1 MMSPRDEISRR
12 EALRLGAGALGAL
25 AAGIGRALHPSG
37 VSAAMSGAGA
47 AARAEAAHP
56 AAVAASSA
64 QSDLILRTIPA
75 SGETIP
81 AVGLGTWQTFDVG
94 SDQDARAP
102 LGEVLRLFHEMGG
115 TVVDSSPMY
124 GSSQEVL
131 GDLAAANGLVD
142 DLWVATKVWI
152 RGQEAGREQM
162 RDSMTLLHRPEHLEL
177 MQIHNLRDWE
187 LHLETLEEWKAEGR
201 FDYIGITTS
210 SERQYDDVAAILE
223 AESDRIDF
231 LQINYS
237 LGERRS
243 AERILP
249 MARER
254 GVAVMINR
262 PFAGGRLFGA
272 VEGREL
278 PDWASEFD
286 AAAWSQLFLKYV
298 LSHPAV
304 TVAIPATSDPT
315 HLVENMGA
323 LRGDLPDAEL
333 RQRMEEV
340 VG

>member
-1 MMSPRDEISRR
+1 MTRRD
-12 EALRLGAGALGAL
+12 ALKLGAGAFGAL
-25 AAGIGRALHPSG
+25 AAGLGGALRPSELG
-37 VSAAMSGAGA
+37 AATTTGARVAPGAGEFA
-47 AARAEAAHP
+47 TR
-56 AAVAASSA
+56 
-64 QSDLILRTIPA
+64 SDLILRTIPS

-94 SDQDARAP
+94 SDEDDRTP
-102 LGEVLRLFHEMGG
+102 LAEVLGLFHEMGG

-152 RGQEAGREQM
+152 RGQEAGRDQM
-162 RDSMTLLHRPEHLEL
+162 EESMALLQRPDHIEL

-187 LHLETLEEWKAEGR
+187 VHLETLEEWKAEGR

-210 SERQYDDVAAILE
+210 SERQYDDVASILE
-223 AESDRIDF
+223 TESDRIDF

-243 AERILP
+243 GERILP

-254 GVAVMINR
+254 EVAVMINR

-286 AAAWSQLFLKYV
+286 ATAWSQLFLKYV
-298 LSHPAV
+298 ISHPAV

-323 LRGDLPDAEL
+323 LRGALPDPEL
-333 RQRMEEV
+333 RERMEGM